1 MVNTRHRGT
10 KRGLHHR
17 AFFPKYRMLENLP
30 EIGTL
35 FLRSY
40 NRRWCRSFDESK
52 RTTEEDDCV
61 ISATFDTSHYNVI
74 TVDMAFDEVI
84 A

>member
-1 MVNTRHRGT
+1 MRHRDT

-30 EIGTL
+30 EIETL

-40 NRRWCRSFDESK
+40 NRRWRRSFDESK
-52 RTTEEDDCV
+52 RTTEEDDCTV
-61 ISATFDTSHYNVI
+61 NSIQSLI
-74 TVDMAFDEVI
+74 TYRIFQFQQDLTNRITM
-84 A
+84 